1 MIPDS
6 KAGTIEQVHEPSPTG
21 PSPKGLAAG
30 VAPPR
35 RHILGARIDDLDW
48 EWALA
53 QIEGYALA
61 GRPHQLVTP
70 NPELVMLAR
79 RNPAFRAVL
88 EAADL
93 STCDGVGLRWAGRL
107 LGQPLRA
114 VIPGSELI
122 LRMAPQAAAT
132 GRRWFLLG
140 GAPGVAEAVGQR
152 LEREHPG
159 LVIAGCHAGSPRPED
174 EAEILARIAGAA
186 PVDALFVAYGSPA
199 QELWIARNLE
209 RMKIP
214 VAVGVGGAFNF
225 VAGISRRP
233 PEWVRR
239 AGLIWLFRL
248 ITEPWRWRR
257 QLKLLAFVGLVL
269 IEALRSRRGLGLG
282 LERHPPSRTSPPE
295 GPEGDRG

>member
-6 KAGTIEQVHEPSPTG
+6 EAGTIESAGEATPVNPG
-21 PSPKGLAAG
+21 PADRPAEA
-30 VAPPR
+30 APPR

-48 EWALA
+48 ERALA
-53 QIEGYALA
+53 QIEGYART

-70 NPELVMLAR
+70 NPELVMRAR
-79 RNPAFRAVL
+79 RDPAFRAVL

-93 STCDGVGLRWAGRL
+93 STCDGVGLRWAGRML
-107 LGQPLRA
+107 NQPLRA

-122 LRMAPQAAAT
+122 LRMAPQAAAA

-140 GAPGVAEAVGQR
+140 GAPGVAEAVGHR
-152 LEREHPG
+152 LEAEHPG
-159 LVIAGCHAGSPRPED
+159 LVIAGCHAGSPRPEY
-174 EAEILARIAGAA
+174 EADILAQIAAA
-186 PVDALFVAYGSPA
+186 GPVDALFVAYGSPA

-209 RMKIP
+209 RMDIP
-214 VAVGVGGAFNF
+214 VAVGIGGAFNF

-248 ITEPWRWRR
+248 VTEPWRWRR
-257 QLKLLAFVGLVL
+257 Q
-269 IEALRSRRGLGLG
+269 RSRANDEHVTDIVAMGPHTRLG
-282 LERHPPSRTSPPE
+282 
-295 GPEGDRG
+295 

>member
-6 KAGTIEQVHEPSPTG
+6 EAGTIEEPRERS
-21 PSPKGLAAG
+21 A
-30 VAPPR
+30 APPAR
-35 RHILGARIDDLDW
+35 RHILGVRVDDLDW
-48 EWALA
+48 EEALA
-53 QIEGYALA
+53 RIEAFA
-61 GRPHQLVTP
+61 TEGRPRQVVTP
-70 NPELVMLAR
+70 NPELLMRAR
-79 RNPAFRAVL
+79 QDPAFRALL
-88 EAADL
+88 ETADL

-107 LGQPLRA
+107 LGQPLSA

-122 LRMAPQAAAT
+122 LRMAPLAAAA

-152 LEREHPG
+152 LEAEHPG

-174 EAEILARIAGAA
+174 EAAILARIVAAA

-209 RMKIP
+209 HLNIP

-233 PEWVRR
+233 PEWARH

-269 IEALRSRRGLGLG
+269 IEALRLRLGLSLG
-282 LERHPPSRTSPPE
+282 LHPPSRTSPPG
-295 GPEGDRG
+295 GPEGDAG